1 MVLELSSGGFEHLL
15 RYARHIAKLTD
26 EVIYSVVK
34 GEPKDLYD
42 AAAHLIRAG
51 GKRLRPLATVLAG
64 RMYGLPE
71 DIGVKAGASVE
82 ILHNFTLVHDDIID
96 NDSIRRGVP
105 TVHVKWGVPMAIVAG
120 DLLFSKAFELL
131 SNLAN
136 DVKTELVVKALRKLA
151 WASTTIAEG
160 QAMEFDFQG
169 RYDVSVEEY
178 VTMVY
183 KKTGALFEASLAIG
197 AILADASDEEL
208 AKLAS
213 YARNVGIAFQ
223 IQDDILG
230 LTSTEEILGKPVYS
244 DIREGKRTIL
254 VIHALSNLSEREK
267 AELLKALGNKNAS
280 RDELRRA
287 AQLIIKCGALDYAH
301 RKAEEYLMKGLKAL
315 DSVNAVDEEAKEL
328 LRDLAL
334 YVVKRRK

>member
-1 MVLELSSGGFEHLL
+1 MSGSEGFERLL
-15 RYARHIAKLTD
+15 EYARHVARLTD

-34 GEPKDLYD
+34 GEPKELYD
-42 AAAHLIRAG
+42 AATHLIKAG

-71 DIGVKAGASVE
+71 ALGVKAGASVE
-82 ILHNFTLVHDDIID
+82 ILHNFTLIHDDIID

-105 TVHVKWGVPMAIVAG
+105 TVHVKWGTPMAIVAG

-131 SNLAN
+131 SSLAS
-136 DVKTELVVKALRKLA
+136 DVKPALIVKAVQKLA

-160 QAMEFDFQG
+160 QAMEFDFQN
-169 RYDVSVEEY
+169 RNDVSVDEY

-183 KKTGALFEASLAIG
+183 KKTGALFEASLVIG
-197 AILADASDEEL
+197 AALAGAPDEEL
-208 AKLAS
+208 AKLAA
-213 YARNVGIAFQ
+213 YAKNVGIAFQ

-230 LTSTEEILGKPVYS
+230 LTSTEEVLGKPVYS

-254 VIHALSNLSEREK
+254 VIYALSRLSGRERE
-267 AELLKALGNKNAS
+267 ELLKALGNKNAS
-280 RDELRRA
+280 REELRRA
-287 AQLIIKCGALDYAH
+287 AQLIIGCGALEYA
-301 RKAEEYLMKGLKAL
+301 RQKAEEYLKKGLEAL
-315 DSVNAVDEEAKEL
+315 ESTNAVDSEAKEL
-328 LRDLAL
+328 LKDLAL